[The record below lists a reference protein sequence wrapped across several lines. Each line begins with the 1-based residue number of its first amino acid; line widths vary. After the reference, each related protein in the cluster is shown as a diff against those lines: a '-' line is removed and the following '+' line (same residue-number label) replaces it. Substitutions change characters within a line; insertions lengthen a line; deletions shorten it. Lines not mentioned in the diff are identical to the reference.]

1 MAFWLAFFAPVMAG
15 SAMFEPGD
23 FTLQFL
29 AFRRIAFEQFAQGH
43 LLVFTECIYSGYPF
57 QQDPQAQALYPPVL
71 AFMLMGRGLGWS
83 AYPLQALQWE
93 VMLHTLLAAI
103 GMYAFLRQLSLRR
116 IPSVAG
122 ALTFAFGGYLTSYP
136 ILQTAILETAAWLP
150 LLMLFLRRVVMGSRW
165 VAPALAAALVG
176 AIAFSAGH
184 PQTLM
189 IMVYACALAFGWWAK
204 HAGLPAAKAIPRAAF
219 VMAFLLAFSAAQLL
233 PSLSFMLGST
243 RAGLNYETAGGGFG
257 LHDVAQFL
265 IPRALANW
273 SALYVGVV
281 GLSLALR
288 AFLAPRSLG
297 AAGALKQTTRALMR
311 LFIWMALGALVISFG
326 INAFGFDAAYL
337 AAPGYRQFQSQARHA
352 LVIAFALAALAAI
365 GLQTLM
371 DSSRRHR
378 AFSRA
383 LVVAAVAL
391 ALIPAVLYFGAKP
404 IGNLSPDAPPIIARL
419 FTQAALLLALAWVLT
434 HPRPLPRGGVLVA
447 LMALDLL
454 IAQQTAST
462 VPFRDPFPPNSLLA
476 PIPKTDERVNNHF
489 GLPLNYA
496 CINGLNEVGG
506 GSPIVLATYK
516 EFLARTPEEVLT
528 RLLNVRYAVTWR
540 GGMGTDSGAVI
551 PSHKIGEGKL
561 YDTPVNTFALDWE
574 PRPGFAWVANKVTA
588 VSSRDEIYARMAD
601 KSFDPF
607 GEVILENGAWKAESG
622 KSSVGVEGKST
633 GYIKIAASLDAPSIL
648 VVSEAWHWNWVAQVD
663 GAEIKP
669 VLADGALMG
678 VPLSAG
684 HHTVELSYR
693 PLDLWI
699 GVGVAVLAAVL
710 ALVLLL
716 KRNNV

>member
-1 MAFWLAFFAPVMAG
+1 
-15 SAMFEPGD
+15 MFEPGD

-29 AFRRIAFEQFAQGH
+29 AFRRIAFEQFAEGH
-43 LLVFTECIYSGYPF
+43 LPVFTECIYSGYPF
-57 QQDPQAQALYPPVL
+57 QQDPQAQVLYPPVL
-71 AFMLMGRGLGWS
+71 AFMLMGRGLGWGT
-83 AYPLQALQWE
+83 YPLQALQWE

-103 GMYAFLRQLSLRR
+103 GMFAFLRELKLSR

-150 LLMLFLRRVVMGSRW
+150 LLMLFLHRVVMDSRW
-165 VAPALAAALVG
+165 VRPALAAALVG
-176 AIAFSAGH
+176 AISFTAGH

-204 HAGLPAAKAIPRAAF
+204 ETALPAAKAIPRAVF
-219 VMAFLLAFSAAQLL
+219 VMLFLVAFSAAQLI

-257 LHDVAQFL
+257 LHDIAQFL

-281 GLSLALR
+281 GLTLAFLALR
-288 AFLAPRSLG
+288 AVKAP
-297 AAGALKQTTRALMR
+297 GALKQATGALTKP
-311 LFIWMALGALVISFG
+311 FIWMALGALVISFG
-326 INAFGFDAAYL
+326 INAFGFDMAYL

-352 LVIAFALAALAAI
+352 LVIAFALAALAAL

-371 DSSRRHR
+371 TSSRRPR
-378 AFSRA
+378 VFSRA
-383 LVVAAVAL
+383 LVVAAIGL

-419 FTQAALLLALAWVLT
+419 FVQAALFLALAWVLAR
-434 HPRPLPRGGVLVA
+434 PRPLGWALLA

-462 VPFRDPFPPNSLLA
+462 VPFRDPFPPNSLLTA
-476 PIPKTDERVNNHF
+476 IPKTDERINNHF
-489 GLPLNYA
+489 GLPLNYG
-496 CINGLNEVGG
+496 CLNGLNEIGG

-516 EFLARTPEEVLT
+516 EFLARTPEEVLAK
-528 RLLNVRYAVTWR
+528 LLNVRYAVTWR

-574 PRPGFAWVANKVTA
+574 PRPGFAWVASKVTA
-588 VSSRDEIYARMAD
+588 VSLPNEIYARMAD

-607 GEVILENGAWKAESG
+607 GEVIVEQKDLTGFQNLLGLSKN
-622 KSSVGVEGKST
+622 VGVEGKSA
-633 GYIKIAASLDAPSIL
+633 GYIKIAASLDAPGIL
-648 VVSEAWHWNWVAQVD
+648 VVSEAWHWNWIAQVD
-663 GAEIKP
+663 GAEVKP
-669 VLADGALMG
+669 ILADGALIG
-678 VPLSAG
+678 VPLGAG
-684 HHTVELSYR
+684 HHTIELSYR
-693 PLDLWI
+693 PLDLWVGA
-699 GVGVAVLAAVL
+699 GVSVLAIL
-710 ALVLLL
+710 AGLILLARKPKSL
-716 KRNNV
+716 RDF